1 MHFVFKEQ
9 IGDFIVE
16 EVLEEAPCGHG
27 ESYYIFFEKRGIN
40 TMEVVEHLI
49 QNLPLKR
56 EDIGIAGLK
65 DKAGITRQRLSIYK
79 KKIKQC

>member
-1 MHFVFKEQ
+1 MYFVFKEQ
-9 IGDFIVE
+9 IEDFIVE
-16 EVLEEAPCGHG
+16 EVLEEVPYGDG

-49 QNLPLKR
+49 QNLLLKR